1 MSISSSKSLLRDVVI
16 AAAVAALIALVAS
29 PTDPAL
35 AAWPV
40 HPAWIVAQVLAARY
54 GASGLYGVPAVLLGG
69 QLASWLGGLHGIAML
84 ARLERPGDLAA
95 LIAIAIIAV
104 IGTIQHNRRALL
116 EVRLAEVEHR
126 ARTAEVAVDK
136 LTDASIALRD
146 RCDRSQ
152 TSLAVIADMA
162 IHIGD
167 GDPKHAGDAAL
178 ALAMARTGARGG
190 FVQLLEHGRLRF
202 VCSRGIWS
210 ADRAAPPTVFRDVV
224 ATAALESARP
234 VAAHELAHASM
245 DDSDLAAPLV
255 NSHGIAVGVLALR
268 GLSYHA
274 LVPEARA
281 ELATVARW
289 AGRAFGRDS
298 RREPGP
304 AAGLGAVHAAT

>member
-16 AAAVAALIALVAS
+16 ASAVAALIALVVS
-29 PTDPAL
+29 PTDPTL

-54 GASGLYGVPAVLLGG
+54 GASGLYGVPAVVLGG
-69 QLASWLGGLHGIAML
+69 QLAAWLGGFHGIAML

-95 LIAIAIIAV
+95 LIAIAIIGV
-104 IGTIQHNRRALL
+104 IGTIQQNRRALL
-116 EVRLAEVEHR
+116 EARLAEVEHR

-190 FVQLLEHGRLRF
+190 FVQLVEDGRLRL

-210 ADRAAPPTVFRDVV
+210 AERTAPPTVFRDLV
-224 ATAALESARP
+224 ATAALEGARP
-234 VAAHELAHASM
+234 IAAHELEQSSI

-255 NSHGIAVGVLALR
+255 NSRGVAVGVLALR

-281 ELATVARW
+281 ELVTVARW
-289 AGRAFGRDS
+289 AGRAFGRD
-298 RREPGP
+298 RRRDS
-304 AAGLGAVHAAT
+304 AAALGVVHAAT